1 METEKRNAQRQNS
14 SMQEVDNE
22 DGTEET
28 EALADFRMHLLDLG
42 ENEKQPDAPSEPIPA
57 VVEILEQM
65 RNRLQDGAESML
77 GTEGERKPID
87 KNNADKSLRNDGIV
101 ITHQKNL
108 LGRTGG
114 SPRATSPLGR
124 ANGQLDS
131 PLVQQSPSAGRE
143 SVVIVTHKKSLAGR
157 TGSGGGSD
165 GSPVTGT
172 LKPLGSPVGGS
183 PINGT
188 LKGLGSP
195 VTGSPPNA
203 SPKDLFRQR
212 VGLQSPTRY
221 ACLRL
226 VELRAG
232 KVQAELLVR
241 MAKYKEAM
249 DRCTRLLEH
258 VMHSLTELEVEDHPL
273 GWECRV
279 LKGYCL
285 CGQGD
290 YDKAAA
296 TFQAC
301 ITAVEESQ
309 SINVRLAARTMGLC
323 YRGLGLVREVLQD
336 FIQASHFYNEA
347 NSATSSITEA
357 FAHPDMIQDDL
368 LALRARW
375 KAGLLDEPVEAF
387 EDAIK
392 RLTDVL
398 GPDHPTVSVA
408 KMDLGDLLLSMSKLD
423 EAEALFAPSRE
434 ALSRTC
440 GNHHPLFGR
449 VSASMAKVRHEAGVC
464 DSADAKRLS
473 LT

>member
-1 METEKRNAQRQNS
+1 MEMLGMASGLNRTRRGSMEPGAPLNRNRRGSMEHSGAASQALDTGRTRRPSVEGSQAGYRAARRLSVEGTEALPPRARRLSIAANEAMQGTDGGRRPSIQGNNAIRARRNSIELSPRRIRRPSIDGAAKLPKANLSSPRRVRRASAEMSTPRSKQTIGVEVSPRGRPSPRRPNGPAGGADAKAANALGLSFLDLQRLQAQAMETEKRNAQRQNS

-258 VMHSLTELEVEDHPL
+258 V
-273 GWECRV
+273 
-279 LKGYCL
+279 
-285 CGQGD
+285 
-290 YDKAAA
+290 
-296 TFQAC
+296 
-301 ITAVEESQ
+301 
-309 SINVRLAARTMGLC
+309 
-323 YRGLGLVREVLQD
+323 
-336 FIQASHFYNEA
+336 
-347 NSATSSITEA
+347 
-357 FAHPDMIQDDL
+357 
-368 LALRARW
+368 
-375 KAGLLDEPVEAF
+375 
-387 EDAIK
+387 
-392 RLTDVL
+392 
-398 GPDHPTVSVA
+398 
-408 KMDLGDLLLSMSKLD
+408 
-423 EAEALFAPSRE
+423 
-434 ALSRTC
+434 
-440 GNHHPLFGR
+440 
-449 VSASMAKVRHEAGVC
+449 
-464 DSADAKRLS
+464 
-473 LT
+473 